1 MGSQTGVVGGGNL
14 GEQLLVSTT
23 LARLNTIESKT
34 DSFNTTGINRTGYNA
49 AIFMLASGAADTG
62 GTFSA
67 KVQHAPLTAA
77 GAVPSDGDG
86 SWADLTTADVAWGS
100 VATAAGALSGNNAT
114 TLKVDLRNA
123 DAAIRLAY
131 TKDAGTGLVL
141 ATSAV
146 LGAADTLPA
155 A

>member
-1 MGSQTGVVGGGNL
+1 MGSQTGVIGGGNL
-14 GEQLLVSTT
+14 GEQLGTSTT
-23 LARLNTIESKT
+23 LARLNVIEKKT
-34 DSFNTTGINRTGYNA
+34 ASFNVAGINRTGYNA
-49 AIFMLASGAADTG
+49 AIFYLASGAADTG

-77 GAVPSDGDG
+77 GAVPADGDG
-86 SWADLTTADVAWGS
+86 SWADLAAADVAWGS
-100 VATAAGALSGNNAT
+100 VATAAGALSGDNAVV
-114 TLKVDLRNA
+114 LKVDLRNA
-123 DAAIRLAY
+123 DAAIRLAF

-155 A
+155 